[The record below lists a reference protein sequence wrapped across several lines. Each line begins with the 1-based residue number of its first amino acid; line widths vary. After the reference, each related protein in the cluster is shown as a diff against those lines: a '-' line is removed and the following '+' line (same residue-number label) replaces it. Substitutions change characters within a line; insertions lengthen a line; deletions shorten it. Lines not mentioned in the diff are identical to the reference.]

1 MNCFSKAFINAN
13 AFYCIAIAS
22 ILCPSLTYAQ
32 SILKGKVIDKA
43 TKEAL
48 EMAVISNT
56 RTSQSVTTGKD
67 GKFSLGN
74 ITSTDSLVVS
84 YIGYF
89 PEKIKMTDP
98 GKDIV
103 VGLEKGQIDLKEVTI
118 TSHADNLTT
127 SRSLSRIDLN
137 TIPVRSAQDLL
148 RMVPGLF
155 IAQHQGGGKA
165 EQIFLRGFDADHGT
179 DVNVSVDGLPVNL
192 VSQAHGQGYA
202 DLHFVIPETI
212 AGYDFG
218 KGPYYSDKG
227 DFCTAGFVAYNTI
240 NALNR
245 NTVETEAGQYSSFRE
260 LVMLNL
266 LSENAKIKGQNAYIA
281 GEGLYTNGG
290 PFDVPEHF
298 NRFNIFGKFNSMIG
312 ARNALTLSLS
322 TLSSKWRAAGEIP
335 NRAQSEGYI
344 RNRFGSIDSSQ
355 GGYTTRTNA
364 NIKIISTLNNDFV
377 WENQAFYSHCYFNLI
392 SNFTFYYA
400 DPVNGDEF
408 GQHESRDI
416 FGYKST
422 ISHRNY
428 FGHATLSSNAGV
440 GIRYDHTNPSWLSHT
455 LNGDSILNFIQF
467 GIVKEANAYSY
478 ADETLESGK
487 WLLNIGLRF
496 DYFNF
501 YYLNKAPASDTAA
514 NIYKGLNTTQEK
526 SIISPKINIEY
537 TLNQEVQFYVKTGKG
552 FHSNDARVVIANR
565 GYQILPAAYGTDLGM
580 NWKPAPRLYINV
592 ALWYLYLQQEFTYG
606 SDFGDESVE
615 PGGRTVRKGI
625 DFSARYQIT
634 KWLFGNLNLDLAR
647 PRNLDASKGKN
658 YLPLAP
664 TLTSTAG
671 LYYRF
676 KNGLNGGISY
686 RYLHNRAAN
695 EDYTLTAYGYFITDL
710 TANYTRKKFEIG
722 LSIENLFN
730 QNWNEAQFEY
740 VSRLK
745 YEKFPVDE
753 VSNTPGVPF
762 FAKLKFGVFF

>member
-1 MNCFSKAFINAN
+1 MNCCSNTFIGIIV
-13 AFYCIAIAS
+13 FHCFTIAAIF
-22 ILCPSLTYAQ
+22 CPAATYPQ
-32 SILKGKVIDKA
+32 TILKGKVIDKS
-43 TKEAL
+43 TKEGL
-48 EMAVISNT
+48 ELAVVSDV
-56 RTSQSVTTGKD
+56 RTSQSAKTGND

-74 ITSTDSLVVS
+74 VLSDDTLVVS
-84 YIGYF
+84 YIGYVTQ
-89 PEKIKMTDP
+89 KIKMTDTAN
-98 GKDIV
+98 DFVI
-103 VGLEKGQIDLKEVTI
+103 GLEKGQIDLKEVVI
-118 TSHADNLTT
+118 TSHADNLTS

-137 TIPVRSAQDLL
+137 TIPLRSAQDLL

-192 VSQAHGQGYA
+192 ASQAHGQGYA
-202 DLHFVIPETI
+202 DLHFVIPETV

-227 DFCTAGFVAYNTI
+227 DFCTAGFVSYNTI
-240 NALNR
+240 NVLNR
-245 NTVETEAGQYSSFRE
+245 NTVETEVGQYRTFRE

-266 LSENAKIKGQNAYIA
+266 LSEKAKARGQCAYIA

-298 NRFNIFGKFNSMIG
+298 NRFNIFVKFNSMVG
-312 ARNALTLSLS
+312 ASSALTLSLS
-322 TLSSKWRAAGEIP
+322 TMTSTWRAAGEIP
-335 NRAQSEGYI
+335 NRAEAEGYI
-344 RNRFGSIDSSQ
+344 KDRFGSIDSSQ

-364 NIKIISTLNNDFV
+364 NLKIISNLKDDFI

-400 DPVNGDEF
+400 DPINGDEF

-422 ISHRNY
+422 VSHKNY
-428 FGHATLSSNAGV
+428 FGNATISSTAGI

-455 LNGDSILNFIQF
+455 LNGDSILNFIQY
-467 GIVKEANAYSY
+467 GIVKESNAYGFV
-478 ADETLESGK
+478 DETLESGK
-487 WLLNIGLRF
+487 WLFNIGLRF

-501 YYLNKAPASDTAA
+501 YYLNTAPASDTAA
-514 NIYKGLNTTQEK
+514 VIYNGVNTNQGK
-526 SIISPKINIEY
+526 SIVSPKINVQY
-537 TLNQEVQFYVKTGKG
+537 TLNHEVQFYLKTGKG
-552 FHSNDARVVIANR
+552 FHSNDARVVIANQ
-565 GYQILPAAYGTDLGM
+565 GYQILPAAFGADLGM
-580 NWKPAPRLYINV
+580 NWKPAPRLYVNL
-592 ALWYLYLQQEFTYG
+592 ALWYLFLQQEFTYG

-634 KWLFGNLNLDLAR
+634 NWLFGNLNVDLAR
-647 PRNLDASKGKN
+647 PRNIDASKGEN

-664 TLTSTAG
+664 TFTSTAG

-730 QNWNEAQFEY
+730 QSWNEAQFEY

-762 FAKLKFGVFF
+762 FAKLKLAIFF